1 MVRFMLNE
9 ILLFIG
15 SSILILWGIAH
26 VIPTK
31 NVVKGFGEI
40 SDDNKKII
48 TLEWI
53 AEGIALCFIGILVIL
68 VTAIGGSITNDDQIV
83 YWTSSVALFCLAILT
98 LFTGARTPILPFKLC
113 PAILSVVIIL
123 FMLGSL
129 L

>member
-1 MVRFMLNE
+1 MLNE